1 MYKDIL
7 EIDLRHIGWEDRLW
21 KKFLRKI
28 KKPYGKIEE
37 IQKGVLKYH
46 YKNSRI
52 TEFQIRVFVS
62 TFLSDFLDK
71 ERPLVLEQKT
81 TSQDCI
87 LPLCDTPDSTTYLF
101 YSTRLAI
108 IQAQPEFHQW
118 LMQYFI
124 HIKLFYHPD
133 SLNLL
138 FFDEELEQIMD
149 LKGISYLEI
158 TSDILDYTKEKL
170 EQGLYVN
177 IHLDEFYLS
186 EKDCFDT
193 RHYVHENLIY
203 GFSDREKVFYAFGF
217 ARKQKVQ
224 TFIIPYE
231 EYLMAYEKGK
241 LFLFCGAKY
250 LTEEYPWPVMLCLL
264 KESSPYSFEVHDFLV
279 KIKEFLNPPDQEMVA
294 EDLHMYGTDIY
305 ERILSELRGEE
316 EQVVVDFRVF
326 QLLYEQKQCIKRR
339 LEFLQEKYHL
349 ENVLK
354 EFWEEYKEVERS
366 FQRIRLI
373 YLKQLSLEGRTATL
387 DQCILNEKVNCGIAD
402 KLEEAIGKERM
413 ILERLVEILENEK
426 SL

>member
-28 KKPYGKIEE
+28 KKPY
-37 IQKGVLKYH
+37 
-46 YKNSRI
+46 
-52 TEFQIRVFVS
+52 
-62 TFLSDFLDK
+62 
-71 ERPLVLEQKT
+71 
-81 TSQDCI
+81 
-87 LPLCDTPDSTTYLF
+87 
-101 YSTRLAI
+101 
-108 IQAQPEFHQW
+108 
-118 LMQYFI
+118 
-124 HIKLFYHPD
+124 
-133 SLNLL
+133 
-138 FFDEELEQIMD
+138 
-149 LKGISYLEI
+149 
-158 TSDILDYTKEKL
+158 
-170 EQGLYVN
+170 
-177 IHLDEFYLS
+177 
-186 EKDCFDT
+186 
-193 RHYVHENLIY
+193 
-203 GFSDREKVFYAFGF
+203 REKVFYAFGF

-264 KESSPYSFEVHDFLV
+264 KESLPYSFEIKDFLI